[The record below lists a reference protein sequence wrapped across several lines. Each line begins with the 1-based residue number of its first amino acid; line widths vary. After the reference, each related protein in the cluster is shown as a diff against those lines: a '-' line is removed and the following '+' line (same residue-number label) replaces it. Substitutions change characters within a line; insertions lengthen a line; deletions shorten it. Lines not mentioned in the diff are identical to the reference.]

1 MHGITFLQALLLG
14 VTQGLTE
21 FLPISSSGHLVLLQ
35 QFFGLREPVL
45 VFDIFVHIATLL
57 VVFLIYRRE
66 IRTLVAAW
74 LVPSVSVSSLSI
86 HTDTERAAARRLG
99 ILLLIANIPTAIIG
113 LGFASTFEKLFAAPW
128 AVGIEHADRE
138 GAQARDLGGV
148 ARVVPGRRIVA
159 VAQHQEGGDGAEQ
172 GDPEP
177 GMHRLREQYGQRAR
191 QRGEREGAD
200 AREVLLAPALLL
212 RDLPLQAYERAQ
224 TERDEGVQEGGGV
237 RRNGAA
243 LRIRVG
249 RLPAHR
255 PFGEPASTGRAGRVG
270 SRPWGNTR
278 SRTSPLTPTA

>member
-35 QFFGLREPVL
+35 QFLGLREPVL

-128 AVGIEHADRE
+128 AVGIAL
-138 GAQARDLGGV
+138 LGT
-148 ARVVPGRRIVA
+148 
-159 VAQHQEGGDGAEQ
+159 GGLLWSLKHMAAG
-172 GDPEP
+172 
-177 GMHRLREQYGQRAR
+177 H
-191 QRGEREGAD
+191 
-200 AREVLLAPALLL
+200 REVSQISFGHALLL
-212 RDLPLQAYERAQ
+212 GCMQGLAITPGISRSGSTIAIALLCGMPRELAARFSFLMAIPAIL
-224 TERDEGVQEGGGV
+224 
-237 RRNGAA
+237 GAA
-243 LRIRVG
+243 LLKSTALRALSTEQIGLIVTGMLSALVVG
-249 RLPAHR
+249 YIALRFLLHLVTQGALWR
-255 PFGEPASTGRAGRVG
+255 FAIYCWLVGAGAILI
-270 SRPWGNTR
+270 S
-278 SRTSPLTPTA
+278 L